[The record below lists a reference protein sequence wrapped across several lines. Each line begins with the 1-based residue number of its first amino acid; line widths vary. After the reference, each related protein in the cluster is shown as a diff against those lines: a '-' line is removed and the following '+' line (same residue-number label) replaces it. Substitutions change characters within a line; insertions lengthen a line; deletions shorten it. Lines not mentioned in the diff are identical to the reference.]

1 MAEVGAGERGV
12 ELDEEVGLAA
22 GLLEGLLDGLT
33 TGAAELLLAGVVVV
47 LDELLD
53 TRLEE
58 DLDDVAGLPEG
69 GFEVLWVAPPLPA
82 VT

>member
-1 MAEVGAGERGV
+1 MAEVGAGDRGV

-22 GLLEGLLDGLT
+22 GLLEGLLDGVI
-33 TGAAELLLAGVVVV
+33 GGEAELLLAGVVVV

-53 TRLEE
+53 LRLEE
-58 DLDDVAGLPEG
+58 DLDDVAGLPAG
-69 GFEVLWVAPPLPA
+69 GFAALWVAPPLPA